1 MATQSFDA
9 TGEPADLEAALSLV
23 PGETYM
29 LQNVDPVASLKY
41 LSAVDEPEA
50 SARTHLLQSLS
61 SIFVTPTASETTWV
75 WSDDGS
81 CAVVVSEAE

>member
-41 LSAVDEPEA
+41 LSAVGAPEA

-61 SIFVTPTASETTWV
+61 SIFVTPTAGESLWV

-81 CAVVVSEAE
+81 CALVISASE